1 MDLDRVKELVNMM
14 KANDLS
20 ELEIVDGQTR
30 IFLKRGPGQTAPQV
44 ITMTP
49 ALSVNGA
56 NSAPVET
63 SPALVP
69 GEKDSPDE
77 PAAEEKLTE
86 IVAPI
91 VGTLYTTPSPNA
103 EPFIEVGAEVEEE
116 TVVCIIEAMKVM
128 NEIKSGVHGVVKKI
142 LIENG
147 SAVEY
152 GQPLFQ
158 VEPD

>member
-1 MDLDRVKELVNMM
+1 MELDKIKELIDMM
-14 KANDLS
+14 KVNDLS

-30 IFLKRGPGQTAPQV
+30 IVLKRGPGQTTPQV
-44 ITMTP
+44 IAMTP
-49 ALSVNGA
+49 ALAANGA
-56 NSAPVET
+56 NFAPVET
-63 SPALVP
+63 PPAAP
-69 GEKDSPDE
+69 PDEKNPPAE

-86 IVAPI
+86 IVSPI

-116 TVVCIIEAMKVM
+116 TIVCIIEAMKVM
-128 NEIKSGVHGVVKKI
+128 NEIKSGVRGVVKKI

-158 VEPD
+158 VKLD